1 MSHASS
7 IPQPAD
13 TDQPAAEA
21 QSPSV
26 RIIDARTAID
36 ELIFAEDPWYALPLE
51 RQRELSDALIRQA
64 LREHLERCPSYRD
77 YYARSGAAEPGT
89 VALADIPLVSTRVF
103 KFADLR
109 SVEAHEVER
118 WYRSSGTS
126 GQPSRVPRD
135 RASLERM
142 VGSVHGSVGLLADWD
157 EDEVAVINLGPG
169 REHVEDVWFQYVMSL
184 IEALYRSESRVP
196 RDEAAL
202 DEIIGLAQSLLDDYE
217 HLIVVGPPFH
227 VLDLCEHMQRRGV
240 ELQAGEGATIL
251 TAGGWKRFGGRA
263 IPKQEFRAV
272 VARQFGLRG
281 EAQVRDVFNQVE
293 LNTVLFECEA
303 HEKHVP
309 PWVHVAAR
317 DPETLQPVPDGEEGM
332 LSYLDASCS
341 AYPCFIVTED
351 VGVVRRGR
359 CACGREG
366 TRVDVLRRLESRA
379 AKGCALKMGQI
390 HANG

>member
-1 MSHASS
+1 MTHAAPTSHPVGEESGAAA
-7 IPQPAD
+7 AD
-13 TDQPAAEA
+13 AG
-21 QSPSV
+21 V

-36 ELIFAEDPWYALPLE
+36 GLIFAEDPWYELPLD
-51 RQRELSDALIRQA
+51 RQRELGEALIRQA
-64 LREHLERCPSYRD
+64 LREHLARCPAYRD
-77 YYARSGAAEPGT
+77 YYERSGAAEPEA

-109 SVEAHEVER
+109 SVEPEAVER

-169 REHVEDVWFQYVMSL
+169 RERVEDVWFQYVMSL
-184 IEALYRSESRVP
+184 IEALYWSESRVP

-202 DEIIGLAQSLLDDYE
+202 DEISSLAQALLADYE

-227 VLDLCEHMQRRGV
+227 VLDLCEHMERRGV
-240 ELQAGEGATIL
+240 QLQAGERATIL

-263 IPKQEFRAV
+263 IPKPQFRAA
-272 VARQFGLRG
+272 VARRFGLAS

-317 DPETLQPVPDGEEGM
+317 DPETLQPVGFGEEGM
-332 LSYLDASCS
+332 MSYLDASCS

-351 VGVVRRGR
+351 VGIVRQGR

-366 TRVDVLRRLESRA
+366 TRVEILRRLESRA

-390 HANG
+390 HAKG